1 VHLHHMVC
9 GTNIAISWLQSRMT
23 CAEHICPLSPAADVA
38 GSVASLL
45 AGGDR
50 LPTDQ
55 LPRAAKKRKVKHKK
69 GCRPTFVRRV
79 AGNHRKLAVH
89 DLIRPVQTATEVAL
103 FVHLLPDFRRGS
115 SADYWGMAIEFNN
128 RLLQAFTA
136 GNAYPKSSRELR
148 QHGDAYVKQ
157 TRQKD
162 SLMLLGFTQASTP
175 RAVVPQLVVVRLPS
189 PLLKFAYTCSRPC
202 VFRALICSPL

>member
-1 VHLHHMVC
+1 
-9 GTNIAISWLQSRMT
+9 MT
-23 CAEHICPLSPAADVA
+23 CAEHICPLSPVADVA

-55 LPRAAKKRKVKHKK
+55 LPGTVKKRKVKHRK
-69 GCRPTFVRRV
+69 GCRPAFVRRV

-115 SADYWGMAIEFNN
+115 SADYWGMEIEFNN

-136 GNAYPKSSRELR
+136 GKPLDAYPKSSRELR
-148 QHGDAYVKQ
+148 QYVDAYVKQ
-157 TRQKD
+157 TRQRD
-162 SLMLLGFTQASTP
+162 SLMLLGFTQALTPLSSSTP
-175 RAVVPQLVVVRLPS
+175 HFQPPCYGCWTASTPCCCTS
-189 PLLKFAYTCSRPC
+189 TAADSCSVLTAHSTHSCCDP
-202 VFRALICSPL
+202 ACS